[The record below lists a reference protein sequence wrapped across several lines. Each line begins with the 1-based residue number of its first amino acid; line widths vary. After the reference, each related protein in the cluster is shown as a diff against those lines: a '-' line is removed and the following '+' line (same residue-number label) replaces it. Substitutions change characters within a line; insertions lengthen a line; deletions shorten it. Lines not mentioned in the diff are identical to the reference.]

1 MKRRAIS
8 LLLAVALFLTFL
20 PTFELSANA
29 EEDWRAW
36 SKHDSRWGSL
46 PLGSSSKT
54 VASDGCLV
62 TSVTK
67 LIIQS
72 GLRDASGFNVGT
84 LVNWLNN
91 NNGFQGAGLIWAKPS
106 QCVSGFKYYGQ
117 LLSKGSY
124 SSSDYNSKIISWI
137 KAGYHMAICVNGGGH
152 WVAVDEA
159 KSLATGQVYI
169 MNSNE
174 KGPNVDVKLVDEYST
189 FTRIHAYTG
198 GSTPTASDVPTN
210 PSVDASN
217 IVFPDTLTVGQDCS
231 PNGHIVSSN
240 TVMTWIWIGI
250 FDQSGARITEASENI
265 NTTSY
270 DISKLAGQLNYSIL
284 QEGTYTVEID
294 VVCGND
300 YYVPFCK
307 TFTVRSAEKYYL
319 DLNGFLDGINTD
331 GIDGYGCVDIYIN
344 GSVYNTNCPDFYE
357 YFPYGT
363 TYEIKN
369 IQVVPGHSYMGVY
382 SGSLS
387 GIITGNT
394 IVELKFGTNSTVY
407 FDANGGNTPTSSKAV
422 ICGETYGVLPVPT
435 RANYTFDGWYTEKDG
450 GLIVTEITTVTTRSE
465 HTLYAHWTA
474 DCSAGHNYTAKI
486 VAPTCTAQGY
496 TVHTCTRCGDCYNDS
511 YVDAL
516 GHAWDEGT
524 VTKWPTEYEEG
535 ELTYTCTRCS
545 ATKTESIPKSA
556 HIHCYSITETVEAT
570 CTEYGYTVGICES
583 CGSRTAEYDIVEPLD
598 HDWDTGTVIIYPT
611 ETEPGKKIYTCRRCG
626 EYLVNIMPPYGN
638 HEYGYCP
645 TEMFTDAPG
654 WTDWAHAGVDFVVDH
669 GLFNGTSE
677 TTFSPNSSMTRAM
690 LVTVLWRYAGEP
702 TEGENIFTDV
712 GSDTYY
718 TKAVAWAACNE
729 IVGGVG
735 NGKFDPNGNITREQM
750 AAILYRYATKLGI
763 DTSKCADLT
772 SFPDANKVSSWASE
786 ALSWANAEGLIT
798 GSKIGNNNY
807 LDPQGNATR
816 AQVATILMRFI
827 ENVLG

>member
-1 MKRRAIS
+1 
-8 LLLAVALFLTFL
+8 
-20 PTFELSANA
+20 
-29 EEDWRAW
+29 
-36 SKHDSRWGSL
+36 
-46 PLGSSSKT
+46 
-54 VASDGCLV
+54 
-62 TSVTK
+62 
-67 LIIQS
+67 
-72 GLRDASGFNVGT
+72 
-84 LVNWLNN
+84 
-91 NNGFQGAGLIWAKPS
+91 
-106 QCVSGFKYYGQ
+106 
-117 LLSKGSY
+117 
-124 SSSDYNSKIISWI
+124 
-137 KAGYHMAICVNGGGH
+137 MAICVNGGGH
-152 WVAVDEA
+152 WVAVDEV

-174 KGPNVDVKLVDEYST
+174 KGPNADVKLVDEYST

-198 GSTPTASDVPTN
+198 GDTSVYPESPSAPTVSVENRTVTVKWNDVANET
-210 PSVDASN
+210 SYDIYLV
-217 IVFPDTLTVGQDCS
+217 QS
-231 PNGHIVSSN
+231 PWGWEDIKYSKSVSSN
-240 TVMTWIWIGI
+240 TTSCTFSNVVPGEYCAFIISRPNTN
-250 FDQSGARITEASENI
+250 DTQSKWTGFSVSGTAPKAPVISIDNTI
-265 NTTSY
+265 NTSDNSITVSWNKVDDATSY
-270 DISKLAGQLNYSIL
+270 IGYISEYPYGYAYDTPEIKTTNTYITTTLGNGIYSMFVHAENSAGWSAQSNWITFYV
-284 QEGTYTVEID
+284 Y
-294 VVCGND
+294 ND
-300 YYVPFCK
+300 KYVPVQ
-307 TFTVRSAEKYYL
+307 TVV
-319 DLNGFLDGINTD
+319 TD
-331 GIDGYGCVDIYIN
+331 GHIYELYDVECSWDFAKHMCEKLGGHLVTITSAAENYTIRSLVKSGVQSSYWLGAHNNTGDWDSQPDFVWITGEKFDYSNWAVGEPCATGSRYTLQHFVDMRKSADYRWVN
-344 GSVYNTNCPDFYE
+344 TYNTNKSGKGFICEYE
-357 YFPYGT
+357 D
-363 TYEIKN
+363 IR
-369 IQVVPGHSYMGVY
+369 V
-382 SGSLS
+382 
-387 GIITGNT
+387 
-394 IVELKFGTNSTVY
+394 TVL
-407 FDANGGNTPTSSKAV
+407 FNANGGNVSTTSKTV
-422 ICGETYGVLPVPT
+422 IYGKSYGGLPIPT
-435 RANYTFDGWYTEKDG
+435 RSGYSFDGWYTERDG
-450 GLIVTEITTVTTRSE
+450 GLRVTEITPVTAKSD

-474 DCSAGHNYTAKI
+474 DCSAGHSYTAKNI
-486 VAPTCTAQGY
+486 APTCTAKGY
-496 TVHTCTRCGDCYNDS
+496 TVYTCTRCGDSYNDS

-598 HDWDTGTVIIYPT
+598 HDWDTGTVLIYPT
-611 ETEPGKKIYTCRRCG
+611 ETEPGKKVYTCRRCG
-626 EYLVNIMPPYGN
+626 DHLVNVMPPYEN

-645 TEMFTDAPG
+645 TVMFTDAPG
-654 WTDWAHAGVDFVVDH
+654 WTDWAHAGVDFVVEH